1 MQRCD
6 QCGFVFNEVPIPT
19 IPDAVRALGPRYSMA
34 LDAAERAAV
43 TRRRPSPHVWSALE
57 YACHVRDVLR
67 VQRDRVDLALGED
80 RPEFTSMRR
89 EERVTEERYNDQ
101 EISTVIEELTQ
112 AAEQMASALDV
123 LGDDQWART
132 GIYPWPEPAER
143 SLTWVARQTVHEG
156 LHHLE
161 DIARGCDMLTGA
173 QQGRSAAR

>member
-6 QCGFVFNEVPIPT
+6 QCGFVFNTVAPAT
-19 IPDAVRALGPRYSMA
+19 IPDALRALGPRYAVA
-34 LDAAERAAV
+34 LHAAERAAV
-43 TRRRPSPHVWSALE
+43 TRRRPSPQVWSALE

-67 VQRDRVDLALGED
+67 VQRDRLDLALRQD

-101 EISTVIEELTQ
+101 EIATVLQELTN
-112 AAEQMASALDV
+112 AAERMASALDE
-123 LGDDQWART
+123 LGDQQWART

-143 SLTWVARQTVHEG
+143 SLVWLARQTLHEG

-161 DIARGCDMLTGA
+161 DITRGCNVLTGR
-173 QQGRSAAR
+173 QQGR